1 MKKIFFLLFLS
12 MILQLKAQE
21 DKINSVIKV
30 IADTEHHYAP
40 DKRTAVWE
48 VSANELN
55 GVVTLTGETNIKAA
69 KKHLLENLK
78 TMNVPL
84 KDEIQTLPAKD
95 LGENIYGIVNLS
107 VANIRTEP
115 EDRAELASQSLLG
128 TCVRILKKIPGYYLI
143 QTPDQYIG
151 WMDNDGLVPVNKT
164 AIENWMQ
171 SEKVIF
177 TKEFGFVFATPDISE
192 NRVSDLA
199 AGDLVSLESEEN
211 NFYKVKY
218 PDNRIGF
225 IPKSDCEPF
234 KSWLD
239 KRNPTGDDI
248 ISTTKLFLG
257 FPYLWGG
264 TSVKGM
270 DCSGFTKTVY
280 FMNGIVLPRDA
291 SQQVHTGVLVDTKSG
306 FGNLQSGD
314 LLFFGFAA
322 TDSTKER
329 ITHVGIYIGNL
340 KFIHSSGMV
349 KINSFDKNAPDYS
362 DFRTMHFIRAKR
374 ILGSLDKNG
383 ITTIKKNKFYFG
395 EM

>member
-12 MILQLKAQE
+12 MILQLNAQE

-55 GVVTLTGETNIKAA
+55 GVITLTGETNIKAA

-78 TMNVPL
+78 TMNVSF
-84 KDEIQTLPAKD
+84 KDGIQTLPAKD

-128 TCVRILKKIPGYYLI
+128 TCVKILKKIPGYCLI
-143 QTPDQYIG
+143 QTPDEYIG

-306 FGNLQSGD
+306 FGNLQTGD

-349 KINSFDKNAPDYS
+349 KINSFDKNSPDYS